1 MRTNYSSRTLEDIL
15 YRAEERGIRMEVL
28 DLAAKLSS
36 NSSTTFFDSIVEAYT
51 IVKYKK
57 NDRGDNTRDKHINS
71 EQSTSRR

>member
-57 NDRGDNTRDKHINS
+57 NDRGNNTRDKHINS